1 MNVHEILSNP
11 TFQVYAAIIVALLA
25 LQQALQRLGRWHRRR
40 LAARGPRLPVHLGR
54 PDGHFDAPLPEPPP
68 DDLAQTVTATAPTA
82 PAATAPAPQEPS
94 RPLLRRLPG
103 AERSD
108 YGQSPLLPGERP
120 RQSVLSR
127 MLDDAFLT
135 TEDRWADLRDDRTL
149 PLKRREPPTAAAD
162 GDHG

>member
-1 MNVHEILSNP
+1 MRMDVHEILTNP
-11 TFQVYAAIIVALLA
+11 TFQTYAAIIVALLA

-40 LAARGPRLPVHLGR
+40 LAARGPRLPAHLGR

-68 DDLAQTVTATAPTA
+68 PDDLTEPEPEPAVAIPASAPL
-82 PAATAPAPQEPS
+82 EPS

-120 RQSVLSR
+120 RQSALSR

-135 TEDRWADLRDDRTL
+135 TEDRWVDLQDDRTL
-149 PLKRREPPTAAAD
+149 PLKRREPPQAD
-162 GDHG
+162 DSHA

>member
-40 LAARGPRLPVHLGR
+40 LAARGPRLPAHLGR

-68 DDLAQTVTATAPTA
+68 PDDLPEPEPTEE
-82 PAATAPAPQEPS
+82 PAASAPQEPS

-108 YGQSPLLPGERP
+108 YGQSPLLPGARP
-120 RQSVLSR
+120 GQSALSR

-135 TEDRWADLRDDRTL
+135 TEDRLADLQDDRTL
-149 PLKRREPPTAAAD
+149 PLKRREPPKAAVGD
-162 GDHG
+162 GHA